1 MANYLIRNIP
11 AELWREI
18 KVIAAKKGIT
28 IKALITVL
36 LMEEIEKERE
46 GEK

>member
-1 MANYLIRNIP
+1 MANYLIRNLP
-11 AELWREI
+11 SELWREI
-18 KVIAAKKGIT
+18 KVIAAKRGIT

-36 LMEEIEKERE
+36 LMDEIEKERE